1 MKKTYIAPE
10 AHIECR
16 FAEVMQLPVESVGQ
30 KGSVSGQTDTNWEFG
45 GTPNEED
52 GPLNPTAK
60 KGFWDDD
67 YEE

>member
-30 KGSVSGQTDTNWEFG
+30 KGSVKNQTDTDWDFG
-45 GTPNEED
+45 GDAEGEIT
-52 GPLNPTAK
+52 PTAK

-67 YEE
+67 YED